1 MFSTIIASVIKTV
14 PELEGQKLPQFSLST
29 FEDYDYQASLF
40 FKIKDTALQ
49 DKIIEAFRSNSF
61 FEKVE
66 ATARGGV
73 RTHLSLKFNLAKV
86 LMAQRQASEEANAKF
101 VEEMDYA
108 HLGKNYPGSETVL
121 VDYCGV
127 NVAKQMHIG
136 HIRSMFIGDYVVN
149 HLEKLGKNVVIQNH
163 IGDWGNQ
170 FGYLLEYV
178 MEQKVDVSDNKA
190 LTEAYKKAYEMYK
203 DPEQAAFKEKAD
215 KRAIALQKK
224 DSATLEVWQKCV
236 DTSMS
241 QAQEFFKLFNL
252 QIGLEHT
259 QGESFYAPLCQ
270 SVIDELISKGVVT
283 KNSDG
288 LVIAEFEKLP
298 TCVLQKGNGNFLY
311 GAYDLAAIKWRFENF
326 KDLSR
331 IVYVVDKR
339 QALHFNQIFNLAVK
353 AGWARPEQLVHL
365 GFGTILGLDKRPLK
379 TKSGDNLYLD
389 DLVKEGLE
397 KFASGPHY
405 NSELDVFG
413 VNTKSVI
420 GALKY
425 YDLHLSLEQDY
436 VFDWAHVLNTKGN
449 SAPYLQN
456 AYVRIDSIIY
466 KSSFA
471 NIDMQ
476 LGEEDIDVLNLEG
489 KKLVFDCL
497 ALNDAISESYTNSAK
512 ICDSLT
518 RIAQDFHAFYEKTKI
533 LGHTSE
539 ESYIK
544 MLNFV
549 ANQLKS
555 GGNLLG
561 IEFYDCEAKLIAKK
575 GITLN
580 K

>member
-1 MFSTIIASVIKTV
+1 MFSSIIQDVIKSIK
-14 PELEGQKLPQFSLST
+14 ELDGQKLPQFSLST
-29 FEDYDYQASLF
+29 FEDYHYQASLF

-49 DKIIEAFRSNSF
+49 DKIIVAFRSSDF

-66 ATARGGV
+66 ATSQGGV
-73 RTHLSLKFNLAKV
+73 RTHLSVKFNLAKV
-86 LMAQRQASEEANAKF
+86 LQTQKK
-101 VEEMDYA
+101 VEQILDSLDYA
-108 HLGKNYPGSETVL
+108 HLESSEGGQIL

-178 MEQKVDVSDNKA
+178 IDHNIDVTDNKA
-190 LTEAYKKAYEMYK
+190 LTEAYKKAYEVYK
-203 DPEQAAFKEKAD
+203 DPLQTGFKERAD
-215 KRAIALQKK
+215 KRAIALQQR
-224 DSATLEVWQKCV
+224 DANTLAVWQKCV
-236 DTSMS
+236 DTSMA
-241 QAQEFFKLFNL
+241 QAQDFFKLFNL

-259 QGESFYAPLCQ
+259 QGESFYAPMCAG
-270 SVIDELISKGVVT
+270 VIQELLDKGVVS
-283 KNSDG
+283 KNSEG
-288 LVIAEFEKLP
+288 VVIAEFEKLS
-298 TCVLQKGNGNFLY
+298 TCLLQKGNGNFLY

-326 KDLSR
+326 KGLDK
-331 IVYVVDKR
+331 IIYVVDKR
-339 QALHFNQIFNLAVK
+339 QALHFSQIFNLAVK
-353 AGWARPEQLVHL
+353 AGWAKPEQLVHL
-365 GFGTILGLDKRPLK
+365 GFGTILGTDKRPLK
-379 TKSGDNLYLD
+379 TKSGTNLYLD
-389 DLVKEGLE
+389 DLVKEGLD
-397 KFASGPHY
+397 KFAQGPHY
-405 NSELDVFG
+405 NPELDAFG

-425 YDLHLSLEQDY
+425 YDLHLNLEADY
-436 VFDWAHVLNTKGN
+436 VFDWANVLNTKGN

-466 KSSFA
+466 KSSYF
-471 NIDMQ
+471 NIDYS
-476 LGEEDIDVLNLEG
+476 LEERDIEALNFEG

-497 ALNDAISESYTNSAK
+497 ALQEAIEENYTNSSK

-533 LGHTSE
+533 LGHERE

-544 MLNFV
+544 LLFLV
-549 ANQLKS
+549 ASSLKT

-561 IEFYDCEAKLIAKK
+561 IDFFDCEAKLMAKK
-575 GITLN
+575 GLN
-580 K
+580 INKA